1 MAKLIMDS
9 TEMNASLKKIAKE
22 IIDTNK
28 DLSNIALVGILKRG
42 EPLAKRIAEIITLA
56 SKTKIEVGALDISL
70 HRDDIMKKG
79 SEIEMMQTDIPF
91 SMDGKVVIL
100 VDDVISAGRT
110 IRAALD
116 GLTDY
121 GRPAKIKLVALIDRD
136 HRELPIHPDYT
147 GKKITTLAEEEVTVH
162 LKETDGEDKVTVQ

>member
-1 MAKLIMDS
+1 MTKLIMDS
-9 TEMNASLKKIAKE
+9 TEINASLKKIAKE
-22 IIDTNK
+22 IIEDNK
-28 DLSNIALVGILKRG
+28 DLSSIALVGILKRG
-42 EPLAKRIAEIITLA
+42 EPLAKRLAEMITTA
-56 SKTKIEVGALDISL
+56 TKTKIDVGALDISL

-79 SEIEMMQTDIPF
+79 ADIEMMQTDIPF
-91 SMDGKVVIL
+91 SMDGKIVIL

-121 GRPAKIKLVALIDRD
+121 GRPARIKLVALIDRD

-147 GKKITTLAEEEVTVH
+147 GKKITTLATEDVVVH
-162 LKETDGEDKVTVQ
+162 LKETDGEDKVVVQ